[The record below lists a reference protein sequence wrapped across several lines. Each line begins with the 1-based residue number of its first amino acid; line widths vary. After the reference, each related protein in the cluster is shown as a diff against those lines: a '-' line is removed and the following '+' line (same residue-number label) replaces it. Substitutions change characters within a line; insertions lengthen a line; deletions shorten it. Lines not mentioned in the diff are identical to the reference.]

1 MLSVFWQYVALCAT
15 FSCMDDID
23 RKILAQ
29 LQKDGRLTITE
40 LSERIGL
47 SLSPCQRRLRA
58 LEDEKIISGYR
69 ATINPAAVGLNF
81 SAIVFATLRH
91 VTVEDVASFENALQ
105 DIPEI
110 TRAERLFGDP
120 DYMLQVVARDLPAFQ
135 MMYDRKLLTLPSL
148 LRLTSTIVMKS
159 ICQDRPL
166 PLS

>member
-1 MLSVFWQYVALCAT
+1 
-15 FSCMDDID
+15 MDDID
-23 RKILAQ
+23 RKILAE
-29 LQKDGRLTITE
+29 LQRDGRLTVTE

-58 LEDEKIISGYR
+58 LEQEKVISGYR
-69 ATINPAAVGLNF
+69 ATIDPALVGLNF

-91 VTVEDVASFENALQ
+91 MTPEDVASFEDALQ

-120 DYMLQVVARDLPAFQ
+120 DYMLQVVAPDLKAFQ
-135 MMYDRKLLTLPSL
+135 ALYDRSLLALPCL
-148 LRLTSTIVMKS
+148 LRLTSTIVMKT

-166 PLS
+166 PL

>member
-1 MLSVFWQYVALCAT
+1 
-15 FSCMDDID
+15 MDDID
-23 RKILAQ
+23 RKILAE
-29 LQKDGRLTITE
+29 LQRDGRLTVTE

-58 LEDEKIISGYR
+58 LEQEKVISGYR
-69 ATINPAAVGLNF
+69 ATIDPVSVGLNF

-91 VTVEDVASFENALQ
+91 MTPEDVASFEDALQ

-120 DYMLQVVARDLPAFQ
+120 DYMLQVVAHDLKAFQ
-135 MMYDRKLLTLPSL
+135 ALYDRSLLALPCL
-148 LRLTSTIVMKS
+148 LRLTSTIVMKT

-166 PLS
+166 PL